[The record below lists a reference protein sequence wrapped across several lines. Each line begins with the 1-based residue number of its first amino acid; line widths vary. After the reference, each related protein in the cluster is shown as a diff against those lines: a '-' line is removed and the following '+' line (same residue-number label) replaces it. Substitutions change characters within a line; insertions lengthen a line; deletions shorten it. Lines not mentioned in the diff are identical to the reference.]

1 MYLKKTPNT
10 HGRIRLSIVDN
21 YYDRVK
27 KCSRQKTIESIGFL
41 DELQKIY
48 EDPIA
53 HFQKRVDQLNE
64 EKRAKQAPINFTFYD
79 SDRLCVGDSL
89 RKNFGYAALS
99 KIYHEL
105 EIDKFL
111 IHRQRYTKEKYDAN
125 TIMKMLV
132 YSRILAPASKKAS
145 FDNREW
151 FFEKSNYSLDDVY
164 RCLDFFHKHK
174 ESLQVWMNDRI
185 KKNYGRDTSLIY
197 YDVTNYYF
205 ETDNQITRLTSF
217 VKEYARSIVQIQ
229 SYRWDFSWI
238 TMHSRLLTNFFQETR
253 TTVSLI
259 VRTLDESKSSSTL
272 DVSSQLPI
280 KP

>member
-48 EDPIA
+48 GDPIA

-174 ESLQVWMNDRI
+174 E
-185 KKNYGRDTSLIY
+185 
-197 YDVTNYYF
+197 
-205 ETDNQITRLTSF
+205 
-217 VKEYARSIVQIQ
+217 RSIVQIQ